1 MEDMHAYMDNSDRN
15 DYRRNDH
22 RRDNRGGG
30 RRRDR
35 KPRDRMRRDR
45 AVCLISYKQSFRF
58 YESLLKSHIK
68 SFMLTLSSKIVL
80 AQGISKWV
88 IIYSKDTMVT
98 SLNVIEQF
106 YNLF

>member
-1 MEDMHAYMDNSDRN
+1 MIVMEDMHGYMDNSDRN

-58 YESLLKSHIK
+58 LI
-68 SFMLTLSSKIVL
+68 
-80 AQGISKWV
+80 
-88 IIYSKDTMVT
+88 T
-98 SLNVIEQF
+98 SLTPVEFFNPEVYGQF
-106 YNLF
+106 LIPKPL

>member
-1 MEDMHAYMDNSDRN
+1 MEDMHGYMDNSDRN

-58 YESLLKSHIK
+58 YESLLKAPIK

-80 AQGISKWV
+80 AQSIPSG
-88 IIYSKDTMVT
+88 
-98 SLNVIEQF
+98 SLFTAKTPGEH
-106 YNLF
+106 L